1 MKNVFLSNSR
11 VFKEDEDA
19 KNGSP
24 SDFLVSLFL
33 HGVISHLLVN
43 FAFPL
48 SGDGSYQTGFACHE
62 DHERKMLIL
71 PQPRHTLQE
80 D

>member
-24 SDFLVSLFL
+24 SDFLVFIFIYSQCFF
-33 HGVISHLLVN
+33 SHLLVH
-43 FAFPL
+43 FAL
-48 SGDGSYQTGFACHE
+48 SRVGSYQAGFAFHE

>member
-1 MKNVFLSNSR
+1 MENVFLSNSR

-33 HGVISHLLVN
+33 HKVISHLLVD

-48 SGDGSYQTGFACHE
+48 SGVGSNQCHE

-71 PQPRHTLQE
+71 PQPRHILQE